1 MQLQIKIFILLSM
14 LFSFSNAV
22 VMEEGSLYKEKQE
35 LMAVKDELNDFY
47 ESKELEYQKRK
58 AELENIHK
66 KIKDDEENIIK
77 VRDENQKILD
87 EINRVISSKA
97 MLMYDK
103 MKIGVVVNIF
113 NEMLANEKI
122 DEVFDI
128 LIRLKDKRAMVI
140 LKKLDTKVT
149 TKLMEKMKN
158 YKENKNKISE
168 EKK

>member
-1 MQLQIKIFILLSM
+1 MNLFFKLFILISLSYNI
-14 LFSFSNAV
+14 LFAI
-22 VMEEGSLYKEKQE
+22 VMEEGNLYKEKQE
-35 LMAVKDELNDFY
+35 LMAVKDELNEFY

-77 VRDENQKILD
+77 IRDKNQKTLD

-103 MKIGVVVNIF
+103 MKVKIVVNIF
-113 NEMLANEKI
+113 KEMIKNDEL
-122 DEVFDI
+122 DEVFNI

-140 LKKLDTKVT
+140 LKKLDTKVS
-149 TKLMEKMKN
+149 TKLMKQMK
-158 YKENKNKISE
+158 EHE
-168 EKK
+168 EKIKKETK

>member
-1 MQLQIKIFILLSM
+1 MKKIFIILAIFVN
-14 LFSFSNAV
+14 FSYAI
-22 VMEEGSLYKEKQE
+22 VMEEGNLYKEKQE
-35 LMAVKDELNDFY
+35 LMAVKDELNEFY

-77 VRDENQKILD
+77 IRDENQKTLD

-103 MKIGVVVNIF
+103 MKMGVVINVF
-113 NEMLANEKI
+113 NEMIKNEEL

-128 LIRLKDKRAMVI
+128 IVRLKDKRAMVI
-140 LKKLDTKVT
+140 LKKLDTKVS
-149 TKLMEKMKN
+149 TKLMKKMKH
-158 YKENKNKISE
+158 YKAENKSTK
-168 EKK
+168 EKE

>member
-1 MQLQIKIFILLSM
+1 MIKVILASL
-14 LFSFSNAV
+14 LCFGILNAV
-22 VMEEGSLYKEKQE
+22 IMEEGSLYKEKQE
-35 LMAVKDELNDFY
+35 LMAVKDELNEFY

-77 VRDENQKILD
+77 IRDEKQKLLD

-103 MKIGVVVNIF
+103 MKVGIVVNVF
-113 NEMLANEKI
+113 KEMLKNDEF

-128 LIRLKDKRAMVI
+128 IVRLKNKRAMVI
-140 LKKLDTKVT
+140 LKKLDTKVA
-149 TKLMEKMKN
+149 TKLMKKMKH
-158 YKENKNKISE
+158 YKEEDKINTK
-168 EKK
+168 EK

>member
-1 MQLQIKIFILLSM
+1 MSQLAKIFITLLIFFN
-14 LFSFSNAV
+14 FSYAI
-22 VMEEGSLYKEKQE
+22 VMEEGNLYKEKQE
-35 LMAVKDELNDFY
+35 LMAVKDELNEFY

-77 VRDENQKILD
+77 IRDENQKILD

-103 MKIGVVVNIF
+103 MKMGVVVNIF
-113 NEMLANEKI
+113 NEMLKNGEL

-128 LIRLKDKRAMVI
+128 LVRLKDKRAMVI
-140 LKKLDTKVT
+140 LKKLDTKIS
-149 TKLMEKMKN
+149 TKLMKKMKS
-158 YKENKNKISE
+158 YKAENKISK